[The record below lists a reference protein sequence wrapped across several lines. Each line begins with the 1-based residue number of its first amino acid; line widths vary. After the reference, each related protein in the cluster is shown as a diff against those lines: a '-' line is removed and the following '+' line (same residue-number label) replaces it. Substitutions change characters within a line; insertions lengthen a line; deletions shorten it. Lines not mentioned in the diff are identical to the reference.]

1 VSAQPSVLF
10 DAPGPRAAR
19 RYRIVAVLSVLGG
32 LALLAWVLRTLRQ
45 NGQLTGEKWT
55 PFLTSEI
62 WTAYLLPGLRGTLVA
77 AAVSIVLA
85 LTLGGVLGLGRLA
98 ETRVIRYVAGVI
110 VEFFRSV
117 PVLLMMI
124 FAYQGYSISDL
135 VPPELIPFAAV
146 VTGLTFYNGAVVAE
160 LLRSGVGSLPSGQ
173 REAGLALGLT
183 PGRTLRMILAPQAV
197 TAMMPALVS
206 QLVVVLKD
214 SALGYIVT
222 YEELL
227 RKAEQIGTYK
237 VNLIPALIVVAAIF
251 IVINSLLTTAAG
263 RVERRLQRRGTATLP
278 TTTLEADVEV
288 EPRL

>member
-1 VSAQPSVLF
+1 VSASSVLF

-19 RYRIVAVLSVLGG
+19 LYRLVAVGSVLVG
-32 LALLAWVLRTLRQ
+32 LGVLAWVLRELQ
-45 NGQLTGEKWT
+45 AKGQLTGAKWQ

-62 WTAYLLPGLRGTLVA
+62 WTEYLLPGLRGTLVA
-77 AAVSIVLA
+77 ALISIVLA
-85 LTLGGVLGLGRLA
+85 LTVGGLLGLGRLS
-98 ETRVIRYVAGVI
+98 EVRVIRVVAGSI
-110 VEFFRSV
+110 VEFFRAV

-124 FAYQGYSISDL
+124 FAYQGYSISGL
-135 VPPELIPFAAV
+135 VPPNLIPLAAV
-146 VTGLTFYNGAVVAE
+146 VTGLTLYNGAVVAE

-173 REAGLALGLT
+173 REAGLAIGLT
-183 PGRTLRMILAPQAV
+183 PGRTLRLILAPQAI

-237 VNLIPALIVVAAIF
+237 ANLIPALIVVAAIF
-251 IVINSLLTTAAG
+251 IVINSLLTAAAG
-263 RVERRLQRRGTATLP
+263 RVERRLHRRGAATLP
-278 TTTLEADVEV
+278 TTTLEGDVEV
-288 EPRL
+288 EHQQP